1 MERDPETYARA
12 NRFLQIGLALGV
24 GALALGQTGLF
35 NFDYGL
41 FACVIFV
48 AAGAGIRQI
57 IVSRN

>member
-1 MERDPETYARA
+1 MERDPETYTRA
-12 NRFLQIGLALGV
+12 NRFLQIGLALGIA
-24 GALALGQTGLF
+24 ALLLGYAGLY

-41 FACVIFV
+41 FACVICV